1 MSEERMGDPKEDS
14 ATAIDPP
21 GTTGPDPDANLD
33 SATSA
38 EREAAIDPPGTT

>member
-1 MSEERMGDPKEDS
+1 MSEERISDPNEDLS
-14 ATAIDPP
+14 PIDPP
-21 GTTGPDPDANLD
+21 GTTGTEPEASLD

>member
-1 MSEERMGDPKEDS
+1 MSEERMGDPNEDS

-21 GTTGPDPDANLD
+21 GNTGPESAANLD

-38 EREAAIDPPGTT
+38 QGDGAIDPPGNT